1 MTLACKKQLVILKM
15 LKQKYYF
22 RQQSAN
28 GDKMKNQISDR
39 RQQSFFGNELR
50 YFENA
55 ARFSQHPV

>member
-1 MTLACKKQLVILKM
+1 M

-39 RQQSFFGNELR
+39 RQHSFFGDVLR